1 MVGMNLAV
9 VIGGNG
15 LIGRALVFELIQN
28 NFKIIIVG
36 TSEKIHDDLKGI
48 DRAII
53 SYIRIPNMT
62 DWSKIIKKEIEKVIY
77 FEEGCIFYN
86 LAWRGKKKLMDGGIS
101 EKLKNIKLSCDLI
114 DLAKQL
120 KAIKYIVTGSME
132 ELIFEKKMNNN
143 FWILNQKEKIQNFY
157 PLAKV
162 AARRQSSFQAYLS
175 ELDYCYTYISV
186 VIEKKLN
193 VSKYVDQSF
202 KKIMNNNEVLT
213 PENRE
218 LCNISSSDEVAKQ
231 LLAIGKKGKNKRN
244 YILGTEESAS
254 LEEYFDKFTQIYK
267 NVSSISKLN
276 LNDNYGYLKKEDFKT
291 INLFQDTGYIQN
303 ENSFSLFSEIIQKYK
318 FN

>member
-1 MVGMNLAV
+1 M
-9 VIGGNG
+9 
-15 LIGRALVFELIQN
+15 E
-28 NFKIIIVG
+28 
-36 TSEKIHDDLKGI
+36 
-48 DRAII
+48 
-53 SYIRIPNMT
+53 
-62 DWSKIIKKEIEKVIY
+62 
-77 FEEGCIFYN
+77 
-86 LAWRGKKKLMDGGIS
+86 GGIS
-101 EKLKNIKLSCDLI
+101 EQLKNIKLSCDLI

-175 ELDYCYTYISV
+175 KLDYCYTYISI

-244 YILGTEESAS
+244 YILGTQESAS
-254 LEEYFDKFTQIYK
+254 LEEYFDKFTRIFK

>member
-1 MVGMNLAV
+1 
-9 VIGGNG
+9 
-15 LIGRALVFELIQN
+15 
-28 NFKIIIVG
+28 
-36 TSEKIHDDLKGI
+36 
-48 DRAII
+48 
-53 SYIRIPNMT
+53 
-62 DWSKIIKKEIEKVIY
+62 
-77 FEEGCIFYN
+77 
-86 LAWRGKKKLMDGGIS
+86 
-101 EKLKNIKLSCDLI
+101 
-114 DLAKQL
+114 
-120 KAIKYIVTGSME
+120 ME

-175 ELDYCYTYISV
+175 KLDYCYTYISI

-244 YILGTEESAS
+244 YILGTQESAS
-254 LEEYFDKFTQIYK
+254 LEEYFDKFTRIFK